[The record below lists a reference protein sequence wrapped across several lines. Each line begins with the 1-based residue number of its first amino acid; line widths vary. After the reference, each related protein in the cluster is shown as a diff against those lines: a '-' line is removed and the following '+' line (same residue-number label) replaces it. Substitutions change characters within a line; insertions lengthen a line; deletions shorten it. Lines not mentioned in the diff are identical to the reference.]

1 GSLRK
6 RFGNALLWY
15 NALQDETA
23 QYIDNALY
31 EARQTATSMNDGLE
45 LEVNDEFDAPEPF
58 SSPCLRGQELIDD
71 VDIIGSRPPTPPRRN
86 NKRGYE
92 EDDDKSNEGDNDAN
106 PFPDPRQRARPRLR
120 VAKQR

>member
-1 GSLRK
+1 
-6 RFGNALLWY
+6 
-15 NALQDETA
+15 
-23 QYIDNALY
+23 
-31 EARQTATSMNDGLE
+31 MNDGLE
-45 LEVNDEFDAPEPF
+45 LEVNDEFDVPEPF

-106 PFPDPRQRARPRLR
+106 PFPDPQQRARPSDYLR
-120 VAKQR
+120 SRCPLCFGGAFYQGRESQNR